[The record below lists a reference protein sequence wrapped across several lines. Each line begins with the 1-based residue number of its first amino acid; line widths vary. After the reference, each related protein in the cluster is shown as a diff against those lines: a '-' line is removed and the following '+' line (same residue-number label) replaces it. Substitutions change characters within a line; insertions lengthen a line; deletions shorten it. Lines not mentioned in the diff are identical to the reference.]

1 MASKKFSK
9 DSKEFQFFGEF
20 WKLAQKYYVPEES
33 DEYWDNL
40 IKDCSSLCNKY
51 KDTFFLHMVSGLQI
65 ALEEVLKAN
74 RKDKQ

>member
-1 MASKKFSK
+1 MASKRFSK
-9 DSKEFQFFGEF
+9 DSREFQFFGEF

-51 KDTFFLHMVSGLQI
+51 KDTFFLHMITGLER
-65 ALEEVLKAN
+65 ALEEVYKAN
-74 RKDKQ
+74 GKG